1 MSALNV
7 LVVDDEPAIRELLR
21 TTLQAE
27 GHGVHEADSVREGER
42 LAANRRIDLFLIDL
56 GLPDGDGVELVRRI
70 RGWTNRPILVLSART
85 QEHQKVEALDAGA
98 DDYLTKP
105 FGVAELHARIRVAL
119 RHAGITP
126 GHARQLALGE
136 LTVDL
141 DARQLRRGD
150 VPVHLTATQWR
161 LLEVLARHAGRVLT
175 TRQLLREVWGPA
187 HAEQS
192 HYLRI
197 YVRQL
202 RQKIEPDPQKPRH
215 LLNEIGVGY
224 RLVTNTPD

>member
-1 MSALNV
+1 MSALNI

-21 TTLQAE
+21 ATLQAK
-27 GHGVHEADSVREGER
+27 GHNVHEAASVREGET

-56 GLPDGDGVELVRRI
+56 GLPDGDGVDLVRSI

-85 QEHQKVEALDAGA
+85 LEPQKVEALDAGA

-105 FGVAELHARIRVAL
+105 FGVAELHARMRVAL
-119 RHAGITP
+119 RHAGISP
-126 GHARQLALGE
+126 GRLQPLALGD

-150 VPVHLTATQWR
+150 QPVHLTATQWR

-202 RQKIEPDPQKPRH
+202 RQKIEPDPQQPRH
-215 LLNEIGVGY
+215 LLTEIGVGY
-224 RLVTNTPD
+224 RLVSGAAD